1 MGERYYIDTS
11 IWRDFYENRKDR
23 FRPLGEWA
31 LELFKKIIREKGE
44 ILYTKLVITELSE
57 KFNADEINKILQIAK
72 DSGTLRY
79 VETSCEQAKEALM
92 LSKERGIPKGDCLH
106 AIVAR
111 DNGAIM
117 VARDRHF
124 DELRH
129 IVEIKKPEEL
139 L

>member
-1 MGERYYIDTS
+1 MAERYYIDTS
-11 IWRDFYENRKDR
+11 IWRDFYENRRDR

-31 LELFKKIIREKGE
+31 FEMFRKIIREKGE
-44 ILYTKLVITELSE
+44 ILYTKLVIEELSE
-57 KFNADEINKILQIAK
+57 KFNANEINKILQIAK
-72 DSGTLRY
+72 DSGALIY
-79 VETSCEQAKEALM
+79 VETSHEQAKEALI
-92 LSKERGIPKGDCLH
+92 LSRELKIPKGDCLH

-111 DNGAIM
+111 DNCAVM

-129 IVEIKKPEEL
+129 IVEVKKPEEL